1 MTIEWRV
8 ACLVLPLAMLLG
20 MGCDKGASGSEG
32 GAEHAVQAETEP
44 GAPEGASPEATAP
57 TGDDAGP
64 AGDPDTPT
72 DNRFIGHW
80 RVEGTN
86 VTAVYNSNMRL
97 RMDLGGGAGCLGTYE
112 IEGDRL
118 RLDYDDGQTTCMD
131 GAMNFSFSDDGNTL
145 RFGVAATYVRVNALD
160 DTSF

>member
-1 MTIEWRV
+1 MTMRWRV
-8 ACLVLPLAMLLG
+8 ACLVMTLATALG
-20 MGCDKGASGSEG
+20 TACDKGASGSEG
-32 GAEHAVQAETEP
+32 GGEEGAQTET
-44 GAPEGASPEATAP
+44 APSTPAASPEETPAS
-57 TGDDAGP
+57 GDEARP
-64 AGDPDTPT
+64 AGDLDTPA
-72 DNRFIGHW
+72 DSRFIGHW

-145 RFGVAATYVRVNALD
+145 RFGVAATYMRVDALD